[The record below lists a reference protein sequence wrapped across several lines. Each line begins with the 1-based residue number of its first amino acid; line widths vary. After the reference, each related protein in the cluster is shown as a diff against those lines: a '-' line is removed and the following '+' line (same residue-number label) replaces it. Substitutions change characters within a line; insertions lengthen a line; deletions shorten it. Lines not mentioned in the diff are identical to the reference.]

1 MMAHRDV
8 SKEGVIHE
16 MSIAEQI
23 REEINPNFVGDERS
37 ERLSSLV
44 REFCNGTTNQQ
55 EATQDRIRLACD
67 ALKKLLIAKNNDY
80 GNQFQKPLALAPNV
94 DPVTALRVRLS
105 DKLARLLNLLDKSG
119 GMVDESIE
127 DTLMD
132 AAGYF
137 LLWKVQREIERL
149 TK

>member
-8 SKEGVIHE
+8 SKEGVVHGMNAGTFADILADAPDNTAVRVPD
-16 MSIAEQI
+16 MSVIDATARKQ
-23 REEINPNFVGDERS
+23 S
-37 ERLSSLV
+37 
-44 REFCNGTTNQQ
+44 
-55 EATQDRIRLACD
+55 TQDRIRLACD
-67 ALKKLLIAKNNDY
+67 ELKRTLIRKNNDY
-80 GNQFQKPLALAPNV
+80 GNQFQKPLALAPSV

-105 DKLARLLNLLDKSG
+105 DKIARLLNLLDKPTEQL
-119 GMVDESIE
+119 VDESLD